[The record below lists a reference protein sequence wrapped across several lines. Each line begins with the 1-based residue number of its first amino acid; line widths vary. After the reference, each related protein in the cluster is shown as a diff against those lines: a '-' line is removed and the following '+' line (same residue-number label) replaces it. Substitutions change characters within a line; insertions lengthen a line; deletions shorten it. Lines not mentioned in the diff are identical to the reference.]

1 MKNHKYLPVGI
12 LAIAI
17 VQSSFAAVITGPTL
31 VTGAGAIDPLARVN
45 LTPTN
50 ATSQSVIENTA
61 GFGTVQSFAGFGS
74 GTNIINFSADK
85 PDVKF
90 SFSGAT
96 STATGSNF
104 TNLDFQ
110 TSNSSSV
117 RFEST
122 INPLGTTTAKTFTA
136 TMTFGD
142 YNGTTFTDAT
152 SGSLVAPNTVAFT
165 FAGRGDRMYMLDTIT
180 ATFKG
185 LSGETLSTQ
194 TLTGLNIDNNQSVSA
209 GYFGYQGQQVGS
221 VDLTFTTK
229 ASSFSATPIVGIDDF
244 GFATT
249 TSPIPEPSSY
259 ALLAGGL
266 MLGMTLVK
274 RRRAGSAS
282 VQA

>member
-17 VQSSFAAVITGPTL
+17 VQSSFAAVIPGTL
-31 VTGAGAIDPLARVN
+31 VTGGNPIDPLNRVVTG
-45 LTPTN
+45 LTPSN
-50 ATSQSVIENTA
+50 VTSQSVIENTA
-61 GFGTVQSFAGFGS
+61 GFGTVQSFAGFGN
-74 GTNIINFSADK
+74 GTNIIDFSGGK

-90 SFSGAT
+90 SFSGDFSLT
-96 STATGSNF
+96 TGSNF
-104 TNLDFQ
+104 TNGNFA
-110 TSNSSSV
+110 TSGSSSV

-122 INPLGTTTAKTFTA
+122 ANTSATAKTFTA

-142 YNGTTFTDAT
+142 WNGTNFTNAA
-152 SGSLVAPNTVAFT
+152 SGSLDAPNTVGFT
-165 FAGRGDRMYMLDTIT
+165 FAGQGDRMHMLNNIT

-194 TLTGLNIDNNQSVSA
+194 TLTGLNIANNTSVSA
-209 GYFGYQGQQVGS
+209 GYFGYQGEQVGS

-229 ASSFSATPIVGIDDF
+229 ASIFSATPIVGIDDF
-244 GFATT
+244 GFGTT
-249 TSPIPEPSSY
+249 TSAIPEPSSY

>member
-1 MKNHKYLPVGI
+1 MKSPKYLPIGI

-31 VTGAGAIDPLARVN
+31 VTGPNAIDPLARVVET

-50 ATSQSVIENTA
+50 VTSQSVIENTD
-61 GFGTVQSFAGFGS
+61 GFGTVQTFTGFGN
-74 GTNIINFSADK
+74 GTNIIDFSAGK

-90 SFSGAT
+90 SFSGDT
-96 STATGSNF
+96 SPTTGSNLANPNF
-104 TNLDFQ
+104 A
-110 TSNSSSV
+110 TSGSNSV

-122 INPLGTTTAKTFTA
+122 ANTSATAKTFTA

-142 YNGTTFTDAT
+142 WDGTSFTDAA

-165 FAGRGDRMYMLDTIT
+165 FAGLGSRMHMLATIT

-194 TLTGLNIDNNQSVSA
+194 TLTDLAIVNNSSVSA
-209 GYFGYQGQQVGS
+209 GYFGYQGEQVGS
-221 VDLTFTTK
+221 VGLTFTTK
-229 ASSFSATPIVGIDDF
+229 ASIFSATPTVGIDDF
-244 GFATT
+244 GFGTT

-266 MLGMTLVK
+266 MLGMTLVR